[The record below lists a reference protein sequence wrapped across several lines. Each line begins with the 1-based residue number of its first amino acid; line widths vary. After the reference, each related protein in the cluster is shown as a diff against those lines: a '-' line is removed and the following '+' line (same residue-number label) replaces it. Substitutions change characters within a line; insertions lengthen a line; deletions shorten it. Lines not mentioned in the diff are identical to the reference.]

1 MTVLSDRWIIHRCTK
16 PTHQTYDR
24 MGMPVKLISPPYSKE
39 EQDLIDNWCNENNRD
54 IYGNKPYAIPLEAT
68 PFKED
73 DLPLWNP
80 MIDGFF
86 SKPVRYVDRLT
97 GKPVYINKGEEVPD
111 TVRKVISFGTS
122 SFGYDVRLKADPEN
136 IKVFTNVFVSEID
149 PKNITEKNFASP
161 EIRTDEQGAKYVLIP
176 AHSYIQAPTM
186 EYFRIPRDVLVI
198 VLGKS
203 TYARSALICNVT
215 PIEPEFEGEVVIEV
229 ANVTNSPVRC
239 YLEEGIAQ
247 FVFLQGNEECL
258 VSYKDKLG
266 KYQGQT
272 GLTLARV

>member
-1 MTVLSDRWIIHRCTK
+1 MSLKADRWIIRQNQL
-16 PTHQTYDR
+16 PTHRLVDR
-24 MGMPVKLISPPYSKE
+24 RGDKDRLVSPPFTRY
-39 EQDLIDNWCNENNRD
+39 EQQVISDMTAVSPQHKHPRRHVAL
-54 IYGNKPYAIPLEAT
+54 AIPDNELAKWE
-68 PFKED
+68 
-73 DLPLWNP
+73 P
-80 MIDGFF
+80 MIEGAVD
-86 SKPVRYVDRLT
+86 KPVRYVDKVT
-97 GKPVYINKGEEVPD
+97 GEPVDVPYGEEPPE
-111 TVRKVISFGTS
+111 TARKIISYGTS
-122 SFGYDVRLKADPEN
+122 SYGYDVRIKGEADQ
-136 IKVFTNVFVSEID
+136 IKVFTNVFMPEID
-149 PKNITEKNFASP
+149 PKRMSEKNFATP
-161 EIRTDEQGAKYVLIP
+161 FIRVDEDGARYVLIP

-247 FVFLQGNEECL
+247 FVFFQGDEACL
-258 VSYKDKLG
+258 RSYKDKMG
-266 KYQGQT
+266 KYQGQR